1 MNCSLDLEELKL
13 SDIKKTKNLD
23 FIKNSKKLKKL
34 TLEFAGSYGNEIAFE
49 DLNVLKNLSN
59 IQELVIK
66 NISTNVNISAISN
79 CFNIKKLIIN
89 FQSNWS
95 DDKKLEDYIDSNLFE
110 NCKNLEFFDVTGIK
124 QISLKANI
132 IDLNGLNG
140 LNKLK
145 KLKIDNFII
154 NGIDDKVFIN

>member
-1 MNCSLDLEELKL
+1 M
-13 SDIKKTKNLD
+13 
-23 FIKNSKKLKKL
+23 
-34 TLEFAGSYGNEIAFE
+34 
-49 DLNVLKNLSN
+49 NVLKNLSN
-59 IQELVIK
+59 LQELVIK

-89 FQSNWS
+89 FRSNER
-95 DDKKLEDYIDSNLFE
+95 DKKLEDYLDPNLFE